1 MRLFRT
7 IATAVPRPVALAL
20 LVLGSTAALAEP
32 VEDVPAPDG
41 VRPGGTLTR
50 TAEAPTIPEQRSS
63 MRRPTRNYPEQPP
76 MIPHNI
82 RDYQVDKNFNHCLSC
97 HSRSATEVS
106 GAPMVSITHFV
117 DRDGQTLAA
126 VSPRRYFCVQ
136 CHVPQHDV
144 DPVKVSTFK
153 GIDQVLE
160 DIITRGEQ

>member
-1 MRLFRT
+1 MIKPILRRFMMASLC
-7 IATAVPRPVALAL
+7 IPLLAL
-20 LVLGSTAALAEP
+20 GEP
-32 VEDVPAPDG
+32 TQDVSAPDG
-41 VRPGGTLTR
+41 VRKGGTLSKTF
-50 TAEAPTIPEQRSS
+50 EAPPLANVRSS

-76 MIPHNI
+76 MIPHTI
-82 RDYQVDKNFNHCLSC
+82 RGYQVDINFNQCLSC

-117 DRDGQTLAA
+117 DRDGQTLAS

-160 DIITRGEQ
+160 DIIKRGE

>member
-1 MRLFRT
+1 MASLC
-7 IATAVPRPVALAL
+7 IPLLAL
-20 LVLGSTAALAEP
+20 GEP
-32 VEDVPAPDG
+32 TQDVSAPDG
-41 VRPGGTLTR
+41 VRKGGTLSKTF
-50 TAEAPTIPEQRSS
+50 EAPPLANVRSS

-76 MIPHNI
+76 MIPHTI
-82 RDYQVDKNFNHCLSC
+82 RGYQVDTNFNQCLSC

-117 DRDGQTLAA
+117 DRDGQTLAS

-160 DIITRGEQ
+160 DIIKRGE